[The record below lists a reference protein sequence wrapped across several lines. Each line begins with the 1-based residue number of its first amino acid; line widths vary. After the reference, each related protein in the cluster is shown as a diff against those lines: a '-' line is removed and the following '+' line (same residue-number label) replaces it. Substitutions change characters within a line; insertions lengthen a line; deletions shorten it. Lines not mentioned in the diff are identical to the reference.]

1 MGGSTY
7 NEHSRSVRASSMGY
21 FSKSADDTF
30 QQNRKREIHESMMP
44 QKAKIR
50 EACDSET
57 HPFTVPIILGLDV
70 TGSMMDIPKM
80 LIKNG
85 LPTLMSNL
93 IQKGVKDATLLFI
106 AFGDHVYD
114 KEPIQ
119 IGQFES
125 GDEELDMWLT
135 RTWLEGGGGG
145 NDGESSF
152 LSWYFAATHTKID
165 SFDKRGEKGFLITI
179 SDEPGLTNLPS
190 SEITNLFEDQQ
201 VRNYSD
207 KELLKMVSEKYN
219 VYHIHVE
226 HGSSSRRSAGGY
238 WKDILGQ
245 NCIITN
251 DYNEIPNI
259 VANIVIDNSK
269 DYAYVKGLENKPFTI
284 SPEIISSGDAPE
296 IML

>member
-1 MGGSTY
+1 MGGGFY
-7 NEHSRSVRASSMGY
+7 DDDSRSVRAHSLGY
-21 FSKSADDTF
+21 FSASADDTF
-30 QQNRKREIHESMMP
+30 QQNRKRAIHESMMP

-50 EACDSET
+50 EACDSEN

-70 TGSMMDIPKM
+70 TGSMMDIPLM

-93 IQKGVKDATLLFI
+93 IQKGVKDAALLFI
-106 AFGDHVYD
+106 AYGDHVYD
-114 KEPIQ
+114 RGPIQ

-145 NDGESSF
+145 NEGESA
-152 LSWYFAATHTKID
+152 LLTWYFAATHTKID

-179 SDEPGLTNLPS
+179 SDEPGLSNLPG
-190 SEITNLFEDQQ
+190 SEIRNLFEDEQA
-201 VRNYSD
+201 RNYSD
-207 KELLKMVSEKYN
+207 EELLKIVSEKYN

-226 HGSSSRRSAGGY
+226 HGSSTRTAANNY
-238 WKDILGQ
+238 WKNILGQ
-245 NCIITN
+245 NCIVTN

-259 VANIVIDNSK
+259 VTRIVVDNSK
-269 DYAYVKGLENKPFTI
+269 NYAYVKGLENKPFTI
-284 SPEIISSGDAPE
+284 SPDSSDTTPGM
-296 IML
+296 ML